1 MDKKEI
7 LEFIKANPIA
17 NLATVEGNKPH
28 VRGMETYRADEN
40 GLIFYTGT
48 VKDVSKQLNANPEV
62 EVCYV
67 AQGTQVRVSG
77 RVELVKDM
85 NLMKEIVEAR
95 PFLKPMVEQ
104 WGYDSMAVY
113 CLKNGKA
120 TTWSMQDMEA
130 PKTFI
135 DL

>member
-7 LEFIKANPIA
+7 LAFIKENPMG
-17 NLATVEGNKPH
+17 NLATAEGSTPH

-40 GLIFYTGT
+40 GLIFYTSST
-48 VKDVSKQLNANPEV
+48 KDVSKQLNANPAV

-67 AQGTQVRVSG
+67 SKGMQVRVSG
-77 RVELVKDM
+77 QVELVKDM
-85 NLMKEIVEAR
+85 DLIKEIVEAR

-104 WGYDSMAVY
+104 HGYDYMAVY

-120 TTWSMQDMEA
+120 TTWSMQDMAA